1 MRDRRTPCKL
11 PSYRRSRPEVEAL
24 LNPFNMLNSDL
35 IEAVCHRLEAKQKN
49 KFWLNRFNKNI
60 IRWL

>member
-1 MRDRRTPCKL
+1 
-11 PSYRRSRPEVEAL
+11 
-24 LNPFNMLNSDL
+24 MLNSDL